1 MSYECGPSLGRRL
14 VVGDHAEEPG
24 APLVVAVVLVP
35 RRAQRLLLHQKEV
48 ARPRVQLVQRPGVDR
63 FLEQTEHV

>member
-1 MSYECGPSLGRRL
+1 MRVVRPSLGRRL

-63 FLEQTEHV
+63 FLEQIEHM